1 MYHDA
6 VPSIPPSPHLEYL
19 AAEQRVGF
27 SAQPCPT
34 SNRPTCLNSPAKT
47 PTYREYFA
55 RVRPERQ

>member
-6 VPSIPPSPHLEYL
+6 VPSISNIM
-19 AAEQRVGF
+19 QRSSGWVLR
-27 SAQPCPT
+27 PT
-34 SNRPTCLNSPAKT
+34 VSNRPTFLNSPAKT